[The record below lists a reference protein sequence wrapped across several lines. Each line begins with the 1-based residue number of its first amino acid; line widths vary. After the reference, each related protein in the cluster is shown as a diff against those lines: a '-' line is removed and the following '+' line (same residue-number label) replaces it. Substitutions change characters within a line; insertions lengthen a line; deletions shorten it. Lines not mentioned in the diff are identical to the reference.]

1 MPTTLSAS
9 VYEKISWDYIMIYIP
24 DSENVLN
31 DDTVINLLS
40 VFHYDIFCVVCHYQ
54 LAWSA
59 VEFALVFQF
68 K

>member
-1 MPTTLSAS
+1 
-9 VYEKISWDYIMIYIP
+9 MIYIL

-31 DDTVINLLS
+31 DDIMINLLS
-40 VFHYDIFCVVCHYQ
+40 VFHCDFFCVVCHYQ

>member
-1 MPTTLSAS
+1 MLTTLLGST
-9 VYEKISWDYIMIYIP
+9 YEKFTGIMIYIL

-31 DDTVINLLS
+31 GDVMINLLS
-40 VFHYDIFCVVCHYQ
+40 IFLCDIFCVVCHYL

-59 VEFALVFQF
+59 IEFALVFQF

>member
-1 MPTTLSAS
+1 
-9 VYEKISWDYIMIYIP
+9 MIYIP

-31 DDTVINLLS
+31 GDIVINLLS
-40 VFHYDIFCVVCHYQ
+40 IFHYDIFCVVCHYQ

-59 VEFALVFQF
+59 IEFALVFQF